1 MIACAHGTSSPL
13 GAAEVNA
20 LRDGIAAL
28 RPGLDVREAY
38 VDVQQPDLVDVVA
51 SLPEGPEGET
61 AVVVPLLLSVGYHV
75 KVDIARAVRSRP
87 GSLAAAPLG
96 PDPRLAA
103 LLDQRLREAGVAEN
117 DAVVLAAAGSSNPN
131 ASLNVEELAEQLRAL
146 RPNRIVPAYG
156 ASAKPSVPDAVAML
170 REEAAGG
177 AGAGESDGAV
187 DAGAGEAGAGES
199 AGAVND
205 GGRVVIASYLL
216 APGYFHDQLAKAG
229 ADIVTAPLLPS
240 PVLAE
245 IALERYDAAL
255 ASAAAVATAEGA
267 PATAEDAPATAEDA
281 PAGVP
286 AAKPAAATP
295 AGAPAGTP
303 AATPETKPA
312 TTSTPSQ
319 TASEAGSPDAQ
330 PRGFFKAVRRFMTKY
345 FPR

>member
-1 MIACAHGTSSPL
+1 MIACAHGTSSAQ

-20 LRDGIAAL
+20 LRAAIVAL

-51 SLPEGPEGET
+51 SLPEGES

-75 KVDIARAVRSRP
+75 KVDIARAVKSRP

-103 LLDQRLREAGVAEN
+103 LLDQRLREAGVTDR

-131 ASLNVEELAEQLRAL
+131 AAVSVAELADQLREL

-170 REEAAGG
+170 REEAEGG
-177 AGAGESDGAV
+177 
-187 DAGAGEAGAGES
+187 AGAGES
-199 AGAVND
+199 AGAVD
-205 GGRVVIASYLL
+205 LGGRVVIASYLL

-229 ADIVTAPLLPS
+229 ADLVTEPLLPS
-240 PVLAE
+240 AVLAE
-245 IALERYDAAL
+245 IALERYDAA
-255 ASAAAVATAEGA
+255 VAKG
-267 PATAEDAPATAEDA
+267 PK
-281 PAGVP
+281 V
-286 AAKPAAATP
+286 
-295 AGAPAGTP
+295 PAGTKP
-303 AATPETKPA
+303 QAPTDAPKGPPQNQAA
-312 TTSTPSQ
+312 
-319 TASEAGSPDAQ
+319 DAQ
-330 PRGFFKAVRRFMTKY
+330 AGGIFKALRRFMTKY